1 MGDEVEGRI
10 VGQVAEKT
18 ANAGTSQGRARDQAI
33 TLMHQGQGCRQIARI
48 TGLSKSTVS
57 RLAKEN
63 GHSFDRA
70 AQMKTPLKARLA
82 DLQATKME
90 ISERIGQRVLEALDD
105 MDNAE
110 STRDFAY
117 SAKGVA
123 DLTRAL
129 KDSEPAHDQSADVED
144 AKDFL
149 VDLRAQLVAVRDEFE
164 EETGVPFDSDE
175 AGEIIARKTQREEE
189 TEHDES

>member
-1 MGDEVEGRI
+1 MGEVVEGQI
-10 VGQVAEKT
+10 VGPVAEER
-18 ANAGTSQGRARDQAI
+18 ANAGTFQGRARDQAV
-33 TLMHQGQGCRQIARI
+33 TLMHQGHGCRQIARI

-63 GHSFDRA
+63 GHNFDRA

-90 ISERIGQRVLEALDD
+90 ISERISQRVLEALDD

-149 VDLRAQLVAVRDEFE
+149 VGLRDGLAAMRDGFEKQHGVA
-164 EETGVPFDSDE
+164 FDSDE
-175 AGEIIARKTQREEE
+175 ARQIINQQEAQN
-189 TEHDES
+189 DEP

>member
-1 MGDEVEGRI
+1 MGEVVEGRI
-10 VGQVAEKT
+10 VGQVAEET

-33 TLMHQGQGCRQIARI
+33 TLMHQGHGCRQIARI

-90 ISERIGQRVLEALDD
+90 ISERISQRVLEALDD

-129 KDSEPAHDQSADVED
+129 KDSEPVHDQSADVED
-144 AKDFL
+144 AKNFL
-149 VDLRAQLVAVRDEFE
+149 VDLRDGLAAVRDEFE
-164 EETGVPFDSDE
+164 KQHSVAFDSSEARQIINQQEETQD
-175 AGEIIARKTQREEE
+175 
-189 TEHDES
+189 DES

>member
-1 MGDEVEGRI
+1 MGEVVEGQI
-10 VGQVAEKT
+10 VGPVAEET

-33 TLMHQGQGCRQIARI
+33 TLMHQGHGCRQIARI

-57 RLAKEN
+57 RLAQEN
-63 GHSFDRA
+63 GHSF
-70 AQMKTPLKARLA
+70 

-90 ISERIGQRVLEALDD
+90 ISERISQRVLEALDD

-129 KDSEPAHDQSADVED
+129 KDSEPAHDQSVDVED

-149 VDLRAQLVAVRDEFE
+149 VGLRDGLAAMRDGFEKQHGVA
-164 EETGVPFDSDE
+164 FDSDE
-175 AGEIIARKTQREEE
+175 ARQIINQQEAQN
-189 TEHDES
+189 DEP